1 MSATTTPNLSEIVTQ
16 AKQSAEETKAFLLNG
31 FSFVPDDKLTWTPS
45 SSARSAIQL
54 VAHCGHANEAFA
66 TVIAGEDLPVANL
79 TPEEASE
86 QIRQAGASV
95 TSREEAVR
103 LIEESTAKVI
113 AALDKATPELLA
125 TAPMSPFGPFPY
137 EAWMVLPGQ
146 HMGGHAQQLAYL
158 QTIWGDLE
166 DHM

>member
-1 MSATTTPNLSEIVTQ
+1 MSATTVSNLAELVAQS
-16 AKQSAEETKAFLLNG
+16 KQSAEEAKALLLGNL
-31 FSFVPDDKLTWTPS
+31 SVVPDDKLTWSPS
-45 SSARSAIQL
+45 ASARSAVQI
-54 VAHCGHANEAFA
+54 VAHCGLANEAFA
-66 TVIAGEDLPVANL
+66 TVIAGGEIPIGGLSA
-79 TPEEASE
+79 EEASN
-86 QIRQAGASV
+86 QIRQAGAMV

-113 AALDKATPELLA
+113 AALDQATPELLA
-125 TAPMSPFGPFPY
+125 TTPMTPFGPFPY

>member
-1 MSATTTPNLSEIVTQ
+1 MSATTVPNLAELVAQ
-16 AKQSAEETKAFLLNG
+16 AKQSAEEAKALLLTN
-31 FSFVPDDKLTWTPS
+31 FSFVPDDKLTWSPS
-45 SSARSAIQL
+45 ASARSAVQI
-54 VAHCGHANEAFA
+54 VAHCGAANEAFA
-66 TVIAGEDLPVANL
+66 EVIAGGEIPINGLS
-79 TPEEASE
+79 PEEASA
-86 QIRQAGASV
+86 QIRISGATV
-95 TSREEAVR
+95 TSREEAVE
-103 LIEESTAKVI
+103 LVEESTARVI

-125 TAPMSPFGPFPY
+125 TAPMTPFGPFPY